1 MPTVGRT
8 ESSAPTASRVS
19 ASSVP
24 HRFICHRTIVAATA
38 AFNDSQRGDM
48 GMMIFC
54 SAAANSSGQIPCPSL
69 PDHDRRIAQICLP
82 QINSVGRHGGR
93 QQRDMRFPA
102 GGDGLLPRHADRL
115 GGGTPRPWRRGPSW
129 GYTCRRSRPAAR
141 PEPPARPPCGESCR
155 DCRGP
160 ECRPAEASPA
170 GSCGLP
176 LRQAAEEDRALRR
189 VHQRDGLHHIPGYT
203 DNAHGI

>member
-1 MPTVGRT
+1 
-8 ESSAPTASRVS
+8 
-19 ASSVP
+19 
-24 HRFICHRTIVAATA
+24 
-38 AFNDSQRGDM
+38 M

-69 PDHDRRIAQICLP
+69 PITTAAARRSACRRSTASADMAVANSGICA
-82 QINSVGRHGGR
+82 SR
-93 QQRDMRFPA
+93 QAAMACCLVMLTGWVRNTA
-102 GGDGLLPRHADRL
+102 
-115 GGGTPRPWRRGPSW
+115 PWRRGPSW